1 MELRNLIT
9 FLKIVE
15 TGSFSKAAEQLRYS
29 QSTVTV
35 QIQQL
40 EEELNVQ
47 LFDRIGK
54 KVYVTEKGREL
65 ECHAQKIIELSQKI
79 SAIGG
84 EEQELQGTLRIAVL
98 DSLVTVVLPAVLK
111 EYHARYPKVDIIVK
125 TADNVFDAERQL
137 AQNEVD
143 LAIITHDQRSA
154 KHFVK
159 TILKETQ
166 FVFATSPVH
175 PLTKKDTISLAE
187 IAENDVII
195 TNQQFYFSD
204 MSNEDTKK
212 TLEYIIK
219 PRFDIWNPIGAMEL
233 AKQGCGIALLPYYL
247 IQDAAE
253 KGELCVLNV
262 PELHFTVWLQ
272 MLHHE
277 QKTITPQ
284 MSAFSKL
291 MKEIYHREDQ

>member
-1 MELRNLIT
+1 MELRNLTT

-40 EEELNVQ
+40 EEELQVQ

-54 KVYVTEKGREL
+54 KIYVTEKGREL
-65 ECHAQKIIELSQKI
+65 ESYAQKMLELSQKI

-84 EEQELQGTLRIAVL
+84 EEQELQGTLRIAIL
-98 DSLVTVVLPAVLK
+98 DSLVTVVLPTVLR
-111 EYHARYPKVDIIVK
+111 EFHARYPKVDIIVK
-125 TADNVFDAERQL
+125 TADNVFDAEQQL
-137 AQNEVD
+137 TQNEVD
-143 LAIITHDQRSA
+143 LAIVIHDMRST
-154 KHFVK
+154 KHFIK
-159 TILKETQ
+159 TILKETR
-166 FVFATSPVH
+166 FVFAAAPSRE
-175 PLTKKDTISLAE
+175 LTKKEMITMEE

-204 MSNEDTKK
+204 MSNENTKK

-233 AKQGCGIALLPYYL
+233 AKQDCGIALLPHYL
-247 IQDAAE
+247 IQDAVE
-253 KGELCVLNV
+253 KGELSVLNV
-262 PELHFTVWLQ
+262 PELNFTVWLQ

-277 QKTITPQ
+277 QKAITPQ
-284 MSAFSKL
+284 MSAFCKL
-291 MKEIYHREDQ
+291 MKEIYQF

>member
-40 EEELNVQ
+40 EEELHVQ

-54 KVYVTEKGREL
+54 KIYVTEKGREL
-65 ECHAQKIIELSQKI
+65 ETYAQKMIDLSQKI
-79 SAIGG
+79 ASIGG
-84 EEQELQGTLRIAVL
+84 EELELQGTLRIAAL
-98 DSLVTVVLPAVLK
+98 DSLITASLPSILR
-111 EYHARYPKVDIIVK
+111 EFHSRYPKVDLIVK

-137 AQNEVD
+137 SQNEVD
-143 LAIITHDQRSA
+143 LALVTHDKRST
-154 KHFVK
+154 KHFAK
-159 TILKETQ
+159 TILKETR
-166 FVFATSPVH
+166 FVFAAAPTR
-175 PLTKKDTISLAE
+175 PLAQKQTVTLAE

-219 PRFDIWNPIGAMEL
+219 PRFDIWNPLGAMEL
-233 AKQGCGIALLPYYL
+233 AKQDCGIAFLPYYL
-247 IQDAAE
+247 IQDAVK

-262 PELHFTVWLQ
+262 PELNFTVWLQ

-277 QKTITPQ
+277 QKAITPQ
-284 MSAFSKL
+284 MTAFCKL
-291 MKEIYHREDQ
+291 IKEIYPT

>member
-40 EEELNVQ
+40 EEELQVQ

-65 ECHAQKIIELSQKI
+65 EGYAQTMIELSQKI

-84 EEQELQGTLRIAVL
+84 EEQELQGTIRIAAL
-98 DSLVTVVLPAVLK
+98 DSLIISVLPPILR
-111 EYHARYPKVDIIVK
+111 EYNSRYPQVDIIVK

-137 AQNEVD
+137 SQNEVD
-143 LAIITHDQRSA
+143 LAFITHDKRSA
-154 KHFVK
+154 KHFSK
-159 TILKETQ
+159 TILKETN
-166 FVFATSPVH
+166 FVFAAAPNH
-175 PLTKKDTISLAE
+175 PLTKKQNISLSE

-204 MSNEDTKK
+204 MSNEDTKT

-219 PRFDIWNPIGAMEL
+219 PRFDIWNPSGAMEL
-233 AKQGCGIALLPYYL
+233 AKQDCGIALLPYYL
-247 IQDAAE
+247 IQEAVN
-253 KGELCVLNV
+253 KGELCVLDV

-272 MLHHE
+272 MLQHE

-284 MSAFSKL
+284 MNAFFKL
-291 MKEIYHREDQ
+291 LKEIYHD

>member
-40 EEELNVQ
+40 EEELNLQ

-54 KVYVTEKGREL
+54 KIYVTEKGREL
-65 ECHAQKIIELSQKI
+65 ETHAQKMIDLSQKI
-79 SAIGG
+79 SSIGG
-84 EEQELQGTLRIAVL
+84 EELELQGTLRIAAL
-98 DSLVTVVLPAVLK
+98 DSLIIAVLPTILR
-111 EYHARYPKVDIIVK
+111 EFHTHHPKVDIIVK
-125 TADNVFDAERQL
+125 TADNVFDAERL
-137 AQNEVD
+137 LSQNEVD
-143 LAIITHDQRSA
+143 LAIVTHDKRST
-154 KHFVK
+154 KHFKK
-159 TILKETQ
+159 TILKETS
-166 FVFATSPVH
+166 FVFAVAPSH
-175 PLTKKDTISLAE
+175 PLTKKETISLSE

-219 PRFDIWNPIGAMEL
+219 PRFDIWNPSGAMEL
-233 AKQGCGIALLPYYL
+233 AKQNCGIALLPHYL
-247 IQDAAE
+247 IQDAVE

-262 PELHFTVWLQ
+262 PELNFTVWLQ

-277 QKTITPQ
+277 QKAITPQ
-284 MSAFSKL
+284 MTAFCKL
-291 MKEIYHREDQ
+291 MKEIYSI

>member
-35 QIQQL
+35 QVQQL
-40 EEELNVQ
+40 EEELHVQ

-54 KVYVTEKGREL
+54 KIYVTEKGREL
-65 ECHAQKIIELSQKI
+65 ETYAQKMIDLSQKI
-79 SAIGG
+79 SSIGG
-84 EEQELQGTLRIAVL
+84 EELELQGTLRIAAL
-98 DSLVTVVLPAVLK
+98 DSLIIAVLPAILR
-111 EYHARYPKVDIIVK
+111 EFHARYPKVDIIVK

-137 AQNEVD
+137 SQNEVD
-143 LAIITHDQRSA
+143 LAIITHDKRST
-154 KHFVK
+154 KHFAK
-159 TILKETQ
+159 TILKETR
-166 FVFATSPVH
+166 FVFATSPSR
-175 PLTKKDTISLAE
+175 PLAQKKTVTLAE

-233 AKQGCGIALLPYYL
+233 AKQNCGIALLPHYL
-247 IQDAAE
+247 IQDAVA

-262 PELHFTVWLQ
+262 PELNFTVWLQ

-277 QKTITPQ
+277 QKAITPQ
-284 MSAFSKL
+284 MTAFCKL
-291 MKEIYHREDQ
+291 MKEIYQM

>member
-15 TGSFSKAAEQLRYS
+15 TGNFSKAAEQLRYS

-65 ECHAQKIIELSQKI
+65 ESYAQKMIELSEKI

-84 EEQELQGTLRIAVL
+84 EEKEMQGTLRIAAL
-98 DSLVTVVLPAVLK
+98 DSLITAVLPSILR
-111 EYHARYPKVDIIVK
+111 EFHTRHPQVDIIVK

-137 AQNEVD
+137 SQNEVD
-143 LAIITHDQRSA
+143 LAFITHDKRST

-159 TILKETQ
+159 TILQETR
-166 FVFATSPVH
+166 FVFAAAPTRALTGKSP
-175 PLTKKDTISLAE
+175 ISLAE

-233 AKQGCGIALLPYYL
+233 AKQDCGIALLPHYL
-247 IQDAAE
+247 ILDAVE
-253 KGELCVLNV
+253 KGELYVLDV
-262 PELHFTVWLQ
+262 PELNFPVWLQ
-272 MLHHE
+272 LLHHE
-277 QKTITPQ
+277 QKVITPQ
-284 MSAFSKL
+284 MNAFCKL
-291 MKEIYHREDQ
+291 VKEIYKN

>member
-54 KVYVTEKGREL
+54 KIYVTEKGREL
-65 ECHAQKIIELSQKI
+65 ETHAQKMIDLSQKI
-79 SAIGG
+79 ASIGG
-84 EEQELQGTLRIAVL
+84 EELELQGTLRIAAL
-98 DSLVTVVLPAVLK
+98 DSLLTASLPSILR
-111 EYHARYPKVDIIVK
+111 EFHSRYPKVDIIVK

-137 AQNEVD
+137 SQNEVD
-143 LAIITHDQRSA
+143 LAIVTHDKRST
-154 KHFVK
+154 KHFAK
-159 TILKETQ
+159 TILKETR
-166 FVFATSPVH
+166 FVFAAAPTH
-175 PLTKKDTISLAE
+175 PLAQKQTVTLAE

-219 PRFDIWNPIGAMEL
+219 PRFDIWNPLGAMEL
-233 AKQGCGIALLPYYL
+233 AKQDCGIGSPTSETGHLPFRFVRLPTVHTGKRRADLWLSEKFITGSRELLR
-247 IQDAAE
+247 
-253 KGELCVLNV
+253 
-262 PELHFTVWLQ
+262 
-272 MLHHE
+272 HHH
-277 QKTITPQ
+277 
-284 MSAFSKL
+284 SCR
-291 MKEIYHREDQ
+291 REND

>member
-65 ECHAQKIIELSQKI
+65 EIHAQKMIELSQKI
-79 SAIGG
+79 ASIGG
-84 EEQELQGTLRIAVL
+84 EEQELQGTLRIAAL
-98 DSLVTVVLPAVLK
+98 DSLITASLPSILR
-111 EYHARYPKVDIIVK
+111 EFHARHPKVDIIVK

-137 AQNEVD
+137 SQNEVD
-143 LAIITHDQRSA
+143 LAIVTHDKRSA

-166 FVFATSPVH
+166 FVFAAAPSR
-175 PLTKKDTISLAE
+175 PLSQKNTVTLAE

-204 MSNEDTKK
+204 MSNENTKK

-233 AKQGCGIALLPYYL
+233 AKQDCGIALLPYYL
-247 IQDAAE
+247 IQSAVE
-253 KGELCVLNV
+253 NGELCVLNV
-262 PELHFTVWLQ
+262 PELNFPVWLQ
-272 MLHHE
+272 ILHHE
-277 QKTITPQ
+277 QKAITPQ
-284 MSAFSKL
+284 MSAFCKL
-291 MKEIYHREDQ
+291 MKEIYSA

>member
-40 EEELNVQ
+40 EEELNVH

-54 KVYVTEKGREL
+54 KVYITEKGREL
-65 ECHAQKIIELSQKI
+65 EIHAQKMIELSQKI
-79 SAIGG
+79 AAIGG
-84 EEQELQGTLRIAVL
+84 EEQELQGTLRIAAL
-98 DSLVTVVLPAVLK
+98 DSLITYTLPAALREFHV
-111 EYHARYPKVDIIVK
+111 RYPKVDIIVK

-137 AQNEVD
+137 SQNEVD
-143 LAIITHDQRSA
+143 LAIITHDKRST

-159 TILKETQ
+159 TLLKETH
-166 FVFATSPVH
+166 FFFATSPMH
-175 PLTKKDTISLAE
+175 PLTKKETISLSE

-212 TLEYIIK
+212 TLDYIIK
-219 PRFDIWNPIGAMEL
+219 PRFDIWNPIGALEL
-233 AKQGCGIALLPYYL
+233 AKQDCGIALLPHYL
-247 IQDAAE
+247 IQNAVE
-253 KGELCVLNV
+253 KGELCILNV
-262 PELHFTVWLQ
+262 PELHFPVWLQ
-272 MLHHE
+272 LLHHE
-277 QKTITPQ
+277 QKAITPQ
-284 MSAFSKL
+284 MSAFYRL
-291 MKEIYHREDQ
+291 MKEIYQN

>member
-40 EEELNVQ
+40 EDELHVQ

-54 KVYVTEKGREL
+54 KVFVTEKGREL
-65 ECHAQKIIELSQKI
+65 ELHAQKMIELSQKI
-79 SAIGG
+79 LSIGG
-84 EEQELQGTLRIAVL
+84 EEQELQGTLRVAAL
-98 DSLVTVVLPAVLK
+98 DSLITAALPSVLR
-111 EYHARYPKVDIIVK
+111 EFHARHPKVDIIVK

-137 AQNEVD
+137 SQNEVD
-143 LAIITHDQRSA
+143 LAIVTHDKRST

-166 FVFATSPVH
+166 FVFAAAPSL
-175 PLTKKDTISLAE
+175 PLSQKQTVTLAE

-233 AKQGCGIALLPYYL
+233 AKQACGIALLPYYL
-247 IQDAAE
+247 IHDAVE

-277 QKTITPQ
+277 QKAITPQ
-284 MSAFSKL
+284 MTAFCKL
-291 MKEIYHREDQ
+291 MKEMYC

>member
-35 QIQQL
+35 QVQQL
-40 EEELNVQ
+40 EEELHVQ

-54 KVYVTEKGREL
+54 KIYVTEKGREL
-65 ECHAQKIIELSQKI
+65 ETYAQKMIDLSQKI
-79 SAIGG
+79 SSIGG
-84 EEQELQGTLRIAVL
+84 EELELQGTLRIAAL
-98 DSLVTVVLPAVLK
+98 DSLIIAVLPAILR
-111 EYHARYPKVDIIVK
+111 EFHTRYPKVDIIVK

-137 AQNEVD
+137 SQNEVD
-143 LAIITHDQRSA
+143 LAIITHDKRST
-154 KHFVK
+154 KHFAK
-159 TILKETQ
+159 TILKETR
-166 FVFATSPVH
+166 FVFAASPSR
-175 PLTKKDTISLAE
+175 PLAQKKTVTLAE

-233 AKQGCGIALLPYYL
+233 AKQNCGIALLPHYL
-247 IQDAAE
+247 IQDAVA

-262 PELHFTVWLQ
+262 PELNFTVWLQ

-277 QKTITPQ
+277 QKAITPQ
-284 MSAFSKL
+284 MTAFCKL
-291 MKEIYHREDQ
+291 MKEIYQM

>member
-40 EEELNVQ
+40 EDELHVQ

-65 ECHAQKIIELSQKI
+65 EIHAQKMIELSQKI
-79 SAIGG
+79 VSIGG
-84 EEQELQGTLRIAVL
+84 EEQELQGTLRIAAL
-98 DSLVTVVLPAVLK
+98 DSLITAVLPSVLR
-111 EYHARYPKVDIIVK
+111 EFHVLYPKVDIIVK

-137 AQNEVD
+137 SQNEVD
-143 LAIITHDQRSA
+143 LAIITHDKRSA
-154 KHFVK
+154 KHFIK

-166 FVFATSPVH
+166 FVFAASPAH
-175 PLTKKDTISLAE
+175 PLTKKSNITLEE

-233 AKQGCGIALLPYYL
+233 AKQDCGIALLPYYL
-247 IQDAAE
+247 MQDAVE
-253 KGELCVLNV
+253 KGDLCVLDV

-272 MLHHE
+272 MMHHE

-284 MSAFSKL
+284 MRVFCKL
-291 MKEIYHREDQ
+291 MKEIYSC

>member
-40 EEELNVQ
+40 EEELQVQ

-65 ECHAQKIIELSQKI
+65 ESYAQKMIDLSQKI

-84 EEQELQGTLRIAVL
+84 EEQELQGTLRIAAL
-98 DSLVTVVLPAVLK
+98 DSIITASLPAILR
-111 EYHARYPKVDIIVK
+111 EFHSRHPKVDIIVK

-137 AQNEVD
+137 SQNEVD
-143 LAIITHDQRSA
+143 LAIVTHDQRST

-159 TILKETQ
+159 TILKETK
-166 FVFATSPVH
+166 FVFAAAPSH
-175 PLTKKDTISLAE
+175 PLTEKHSIFLAE

-233 AKQGCGIALLPYYL
+233 AKQGCGIALLPHY
-247 IQDAAE
+247 IIRDAVK

-262 PELHFTVWLQ
+262 PELNFTVWLQ

-277 QKTITPQ
+277 QKAITPQ
-284 MSAFSKL
+284 MSAFCKV
-291 MKEIYHREDQ
+291 MKEMYQH

>member
-40 EEELNVQ
+40 EEELQVQ

-65 ECHAQKIIELSQKI
+65 ESYAQKMIDLSQKI

-84 EEQELQGTLRIAVL
+84 EEQELQGTIRMAAL
-98 DSLVTVVLPAVLK
+98 DSIITASLPAILR
-111 EYHARYPKVDIIVK
+111 EFHSRHPKVDIIVK

-137 AQNEVD
+137 SQNEVD
-143 LAIITHDQRSA
+143 LAIVTHDQRST
-154 KHFVK
+154 KHFIK
-159 TILKETQ
+159 TILKETK
-166 FVFATSPVH
+166 FVFAAAPSH
-175 PLTKKDTISLAE
+175 PLTKKQSISLAE

-233 AKQGCGIALLPYYL
+233 AKQGCGIALLPHY
-247 IQDAAE
+247 IIRDAVA

-262 PELHFTVWLQ
+262 PELNFTVWLQ

-277 QKTITPQ
+277 QKAITPQ
-284 MSAFSKL
+284 MSAFCKV
-291 MKEIYHREDQ
+291 MKEMYQH

>member
-40 EEELNVQ
+40 EEELQVQ

-65 ECHAQKIIELSQKI
+65 EGYAQSMVELSQKI

-84 EEQELQGTLRIAVL
+84 EEQELQGTIRIAAL
-98 DSLVTVVLPAVLK
+98 DSLITSVLPSVLK
-111 EYHARYPKVDIIVK
+111 EFHTRYPKVDIIVK

-137 AQNEVD
+137 SQNEVD
-143 LAIITHDQRSA
+143 LAIITHDKRSA
-154 KHFVK
+154 KHFAK
-159 TILKETQ
+159 TLLKETH
-166 FVFATSPVH
+166 FVFASAPAH
-175 PLTKKDTISLAE
+175 PLTQKKNISLAE

-233 AKQGCGIALLPYYL
+233 AKQDCGIALLPYYL
-247 IQDAAE
+247 IQDAVE

-262 PELHFTVWLQ
+262 PELHFPVWLQ

-284 MSAFSKL
+284 MTAFCKL
-291 MKEIYHREDQ
+291 IKEFYL

>member
-40 EEELNVQ
+40 EEELQVQ

-65 ECHAQKIIELSQKI
+65 EGYAQAMTELSQKI

-84 EEQELQGTLRIAVL
+84 EEQELQGTIRIAAL
-98 DSLVTVVLPAVLK
+98 DSLIISVLPAILR
-111 EYHARYPKVDIIVK
+111 EYNTRHPQVDIIVK

-137 AQNEVD
+137 SQNEVD
-143 LAIITHDQRSA
+143 LAFITHDKRST
-154 KHFVK
+154 KHFSK
-159 TILKETQ
+159 TILKETN
-166 FVFATSPVH
+166 FVFAAAPNH
-175 PLTKKDTISLAE
+175 PLTKKQNISLAE

-204 MSNEDTKK
+204 MSNEDTKT

-219 PRFDIWNPIGAMEL
+219 PRFDIWNPSGAMEL
-233 AKQGCGIALLPYYL
+233 AKQDCGIALLPYYL
-247 IQDAAE
+247 IQDAVN
-253 KGELCVLNV
+253 KGELCVLDV

-272 MLHHE
+272 MLQHE
-277 QKTITPQ
+277 QKTVTPQ
-284 MSAFSKL
+284 MNAFFKL
-291 MKEIYHREDQ
+291 LKEIYHE

>member
-65 ECHAQKIIELSQKI
+65 ESHAQKMIELSQKI
-79 SAIGG
+79 ASIGG
-84 EEQELQGTLRIAVL
+84 EEQELQGTLRIAAL
-98 DSLVTVVLPAVLK
+98 DSLITAVLPSVLR
-111 EYHARYPKVDIIVK
+111 EFHARHPKIDIIVK
-125 TADNVFDAERQL
+125 TAANVFDAERQL
-137 AQNEVD
+137 SQNEVD
-143 LAIITHDQRSA
+143 LAIVTHDKRSA
-154 KHFVK
+154 KHFTK
-159 TILKETQ
+159 TILKETR
-166 FVFATSPVH
+166 FVFAASPSR
-175 PLTKKDTISLAE
+175 PLSQKKTVTLSE

-233 AKQGCGIALLPYYL
+233 AKQDCGIALLPHYL
-247 IQDAAE
+247 IQDAVE
-253 KGELCVLNV
+253 KGELCELNV
-262 PELHFTVWLQ
+262 PELNFTVWLQ
-272 MLHHE
+272 LLHHE
-277 QKTITPQ
+277 QKAITPQ
-284 MSAFSKL
+284 MTAFCKL
-291 MKEIYHREDQ
+291 IKEIYQI

>member
-1 MELRNLIT
+1 MDLRNLIT

-65 ECHAQKIIELSQKI
+65 ETHAQKMIELSQRI
-79 SAIGG
+79 ASIGG
-84 EEQELQGTLRIAVL
+84 EEQELQGTLRIAAL
-98 DSLVTVVLPAVLK
+98 DSLITASLPSILR
-111 EYHARYPKVDIIVK
+111 EFHSRHPKVDIIVK

-137 AQNEVD
+137 SQNEVD
-143 LAIITHDQRSA
+143 LAIVTHDKRST
-154 KHFVK
+154 KHFTK

-166 FVFATSPVH
+166 FVFAAAPAL
-175 PLTKKDTISLAE
+175 PLSQKKTVTLAE

-204 MSNEDTKK
+204 MSNENTKK
-212 TLEYIIK
+212 TLE
-219 PRFDIWNPIGAMEL
+219 
-233 AKQGCGIALLPYYL
+233 
-247 IQDAAE
+247 
-253 KGELCVLNV
+253 
-262 PELHFTVWLQ
+262 
-272 MLHHE
+272 
-277 QKTITPQ
+277 
-284 MSAFSKL
+284 
-291 MKEIYHREDQ
+291 

>member
-65 ECHAQKIIELSQKI
+65 ETYAQKMTELSQKI

-84 EEQELQGTLRIAVL
+84 EEQELQGTLRIAAL
-98 DSLVTVVLPAVLK
+98 DSLITAALPAILR
-111 EYHARYPKVDIIVK
+111 EFHTRHPKVDIIVK
-125 TADNVFDAERQL
+125 TADNVFDAERHL
-137 AQNEVD
+137 SQNEVD
-143 LAIITHDQRSA
+143 LAFITHDKRST
-154 KHFVK
+154 KNFNK
-159 TILKETQ
+159 TILQETQ
-166 FVFATSPVH
+166 FVFTASPAR
-175 PLTKKDTISLAE
+175 PLCKKETVTLAE
-187 IAENDVII
+187 VAENNVII

-233 AKQGCGIALLPYYL
+233 AKLDCGIALLPYYL
-247 IQDAAE
+247 IADAVE

-262 PELHFTVWLQ
+262 PELRFTVWLQ
-272 MLHHE
+272 VLYHE
-277 QKTITPQ
+277 QKCVTPQ
-284 MSAFSKL
+284 MSAFFNL
-291 MKEIYHREDQ
+291 LKEYYHD

>member
-40 EEELNVQ
+40 EEELHVQ

-54 KVYVTEKGREL
+54 KIYVTEKGREL
-65 ECHAQKIIELSQKI
+65 ETYAQKMIDLSQKI
-79 SAIGG
+79 VSIGG
-84 EEQELQGTLRIAVL
+84 EKLELQGPLRIAAL
-98 DSLVTVVLPAVLK
+98 DSLITASFPSILR
-111 EYHARYPKVDIIVK
+111 EFHSRYPKVDLIVK

-137 AQNEVD
+137 SQNEVD
-143 LAIITHDQRSA
+143 LAIVTHDKRSA

-159 TILKETQ
+159 TILKETR
-166 FVFATSPVH
+166 FVFAAAPSR
-175 PLTKKDTISLAE
+175 PLAQKQTVTLAE

-219 PRFDIWNPIGAMEL
+219 PRFDIWNPLGAMEL
-233 AKQGCGIALLPYYL
+233 AKQDCGIAFLPYYL
-247 IQDAAE
+247 IQDAVK

-262 PELHFTVWLQ
+262 PELNFTVWLQ

-277 QKTITPQ
+277 QKAITPQ
-284 MSAFSKL
+284 MAAFCKL
-291 MKEIYHREDQ
+291 IKEIYPT

>member
-15 TGSFSKAAEQLRYS
+15 TGSFSKAAEQLLYS

-40 EEELNVQ
+40 EEELQVQ

-65 ECHAQKIIELSQKI
+65 EAYAQKMIELSQKI
-79 SAIGG
+79 TAIGG
-84 EEQELQGTLRIAVL
+84 EEQELQGSLRIAAL
-98 DSLVTVVLPAVLK
+98 DSPITSILPAILK
-111 EYHARYPKVDIIVK
+111 EFHHRHPKVDIIVK
-125 TADNVFDAERQL
+125 TAANVFDAERQL
-137 AQNEVD
+137 TQNEVD
-143 LAIITHDQRSA
+143 LAFVSHDKRNT
-154 KHFVK
+154 KNFVK
-159 TILKETQ
+159 TILKETR
-166 FVFATSPVH
+166 FVFAAAPTC
-175 PLTKKDTISLAE
+175 PLVKKDSLTLAE
-187 IAENDVII
+187 IAEHDVII

-219 PRFDIWNPIGAMEL
+219 PRFDVWNPIGAMEL
-233 AKQGCGIALLPYYL
+233 AKQDCGIALLPFYL
-247 IQDAAE
+247 IEDAVK

-262 PELHFTVWLQ
+262 PELHFPVWLQ
-272 MLHHE
+272 VLHHE
-277 QKTITPQ
+277 NKFCTPQ
-284 MSAFSKL
+284 MNAFFKL
-291 MKEIYHREDQ
+291 LKDYYHL

>member
-1 MELRNLIT
+1 MELRNLVT

-54 KVYVTEKGREL
+54 KVYITEKGREL
-65 ECHAQKIIELSQKI
+65 EIHAQKMIELSQKI
-79 SAIGG
+79 AAIGG
-84 EEQELQGTLRIAVL
+84 EEQELQGTLRIAAL
-98 DSLVTVVLPAVLK
+98 DSLITYTLPAALREFHV
-111 EYHARYPKVDIIVK
+111 RYPKVDIIVK

-137 AQNEVD
+137 SQNEVD
-143 LAIITHDQRSA
+143 LAIITHDKRST

-159 TILKETQ
+159 TLLKETH
-166 FVFATSPVH
+166 FFFAASPAH
-175 PLTKKDTISLAE
+175 PLTKKETITLSE

-212 TLEYIIK
+212 TLDYIIK
-219 PRFDIWNPIGAMEL
+219 PRFDIWNPIGALEL
-233 AKQGCGIALLPYYL
+233 AKQDCGIALLPHYL
-247 IQDAAE
+247 IQNAVE
-253 KGELCVLNV
+253 KGELCILNV
-262 PELHFTVWLQ
+262 PELHFPVWLQ
-272 MLHHE
+272 LLHHE
-277 QKTITPQ
+277 QKAITPQ
-284 MSAFSKL
+284 MSAFYRL
-291 MKEIYHREDQ
+291 MKEIYQN

>member
-40 EEELNVQ
+40 EEELQVQ

-65 ECHAQKIIELSQKI
+65 EIHALQMVELSQRI
-79 SAIGG
+79 AAIGG
-84 EEQELQGTLRIAVL
+84 EEQEMHGTLRIAAL
-98 DSLVTVVLPAVLK
+98 DSLITAVLPSILR
-111 EYHARYPKVDIIVK
+111 EFHTRHPKVDIIVK

-137 AQNEVD
+137 SQNEVD
-143 LAIITHDQRSA
+143 LAIVTHDKRST
-154 KHFVK
+154 KHFTK
-159 TILKETQ
+159 TILKETR
-166 FVFATSPVH
+166 FAFAAAPSH
-175 PLTKKDTISLAE
+175 PLTGKETISLAE

-219 PRFDIWNPIGAMEL
+219 PRFDIWNPIGAVE
-233 AKQGCGIALLPYYL
+233 
-247 IQDAAE
+247 
-253 KGELCVLNV
+253 
-262 PELHFTVWLQ
+262 
-272 MLHHE
+272 
-277 QKTITPQ
+277 
-284 MSAFSKL
+284 
-291 MKEIYHREDQ
+291 

>member
-40 EEELNVQ
+40 EEELHVQ

-54 KVYVTEKGREL
+54 KIYVTEKGREL
-65 ECHAQKIIELSQKI
+65 ETYAQKMIDLSQKI
-79 SAIGG
+79 VSIGG
-84 EEQELQGTLRIAVL
+84 EKLELQGPLRIAAL
-98 DSLVTVVLPAVLK
+98 DSLITASFPSILR
-111 EYHARYPKVDIIVK
+111 EFHSRYPKVDLIVK

-137 AQNEVD
+137 SQNEVD
-143 LAIITHDQRSA
+143 LAIVTHDKRSA

-159 TILKETQ
+159 TILKETR
-166 FVFATSPVH
+166 FVFAAAPSR
-175 PLTKKDTISLAE
+175 PLAQKQTVTLAE

-212 TLEYIIK
+212 TLDYIIK
-219 PRFDIWNPIGAMEL
+219 PRFDIWNPLGAMEL
-233 AKQGCGIALLPYYL
+233 AKQDCGIAFLPYYL
-247 IQDAAE
+247 IQDAVK

-262 PELHFTVWLQ
+262 PELNFTVWLQ

-277 QKTITPQ
+277 QKAITPQ
-284 MSAFSKL
+284 MTAFCKL
-291 MKEIYHREDQ
+291 IKEIYPT

>member
-40 EEELNVQ
+40 EEELQVH

-65 ECHAQKIIELSQKI
+65 ENYAQQMIELSQKI
-79 SAIGG
+79 SAISG
-84 EEQELQGTLRIAVL
+84 EEQELQGTLRIAAL
-98 DSLVTVVLPAVLK
+98 DSLITSILPAALR
-111 EYHARYPKVDIIVK
+111 EFHEAYPKVDIIVK

-137 AQNEVD
+137 SQNEVD
-143 LAIITHDQRSA
+143 LAIVTHDKRSS
-154 KHFVK
+154 KHFTK
-159 TILKETQ
+159 TILKETR
-166 FVFATSPVH
+166 FVFAAAPSH
-175 PLTKKDTISLAE
+175 PLTEKKSVSLAE

-212 TLEYIIK
+212 TLDYIIK
-219 PRFDIWNPIGAMEL
+219 PRFDIWNPIGAMKL
-233 AKQGCGIALLPYYL
+233 AKQDCGIALLPYYL
-247 IQDAAE
+247 IQEAVE
-253 KGELCVLNV
+253 KGELQVLNV
-262 PELHFTVWLQ
+262 PELNFTVWLQ

-277 QKTITPQ
+277 QKAITPQ
-284 MSAFSKL
+284 MTAFCKL
-291 MKEIYHREDQ
+291 MKKIYHF

>member
-40 EEELNVQ
+40 EDEMQVQ

-65 ECHAQKIIELSQKI
+65 EIHAQKMIELSQKI
-79 SAIGG
+79 VSIGG
-84 EEQELQGTLRIAVL
+84 EEQELQGTLRVAAL
-98 DSLVTVVLPAVLK
+98 DSLITAVLPSVLR
-111 EYHARYPKVDIIVK
+111 EFHARYPKVDIIVK

-137 AQNEVD
+137 SQNEVD
-143 LAIITHDQRSA
+143 LAIVTHDKRSA
-154 KHFVK
+154 KHFIK

-166 FVFATSPVH
+166 FVFAASPAH
-175 PLTKKDTISLAE
+175 PLTKKSNITLEE

-233 AKQGCGIALLPYYL
+233 AKQDCGIALLPYYL
-247 IQDAAE
+247 MQDSVE

-272 MLHHE
+272 MMHHE

-284 MSAFSKL
+284 MRAFCKL
-291 MKEIYHREDQ
+291 MKEIYSC

>member
-40 EEELNVQ
+40 EEDLKVQ

-54 KVYVTEKGREL
+54 KIYVTEKGREL
-65 ECHAQKIIELSQKI
+65 ETYAQKMIDLSQKI
-79 SAIGG
+79 TSIGG
-84 EEQELQGTLRIAVL
+84 EELELQGTLRIAAL
-98 DSLVTVVLPAVLK
+98 DSLITASLPSILR
-111 EYHARYPKVDIIVK
+111 EFHTRYPKVDLIVK

-137 AQNEVD
+137 SQNEVD
-143 LAIITHDQRSA
+143 LAIVTHDKRSS

-159 TILKETQ
+159 TILKETR
-166 FVFATSPVH
+166 FVFAAAPTR
-175 PLTKKDTISLAE
+175 PLAQKQTVTLAE

-204 MSNEDTKK
+204 MSNEDTKE

-219 PRFDIWNPIGAMEL
+219 PRFDIWNPIAAMEL
-233 AKQGCGIALLPYYL
+233 AKLDCGIAFLPYYL
-247 IQDAAE
+247 IQDAV
-253 KGELCVLNV
+253 KNGELCVLNV
-262 PELHFTVWLQ
+262 PELNFAVWLQ

-277 QKTITPQ
+277 QKAITPQ
-284 MSAFSKL
+284 MTAFCKL
-291 MKEIYHREDQ
+291 MKEIYSI

>member
-111 EYHARYPKVDIIVK
+111 EYHIRYPKVDIIVK

-143 LAIITHDQRSA
+143 LAIITHDQRST

-166 FVFATSPVH
+166 FVFAASPVH
-175 PLTKKDTISLAE
+175 PLTEKDMVSLAE

-233 AKQGCGIALLPYYL
+233 AKQDCGISLLPYYL
-247 IQDAAE
+247 IQE
-253 KGELCVLNV
+253 SVENGELCVLNV
-262 PELHFTVWLQ
+262 PELNFTVWLQ

-277 QKTITPQ
+277 QKAITPQ
-284 MSAFSKL
+284 MTAFCKL
-291 MKEIYHREDQ
+291 MKEKYRD

>member
-54 KVYVTEKGREL
+54 KIYVTEKGREL
-65 ECHAQKIIELSQKI
+65 ETHAQKMIDLSQKI
-79 SAIGG
+79 ASIGG
-84 EEQELQGTLRIAVL
+84 EELELQGTLRIAAL
-98 DSLVTVVLPAVLK
+98 DSLLTASLPSILR
-111 EYHARYPKVDIIVK
+111 EFHSRYPKVDIIVK

-137 AQNEVD
+137 SQNEVD
-143 LAIITHDQRSA
+143 LAIVTHDKRST
-154 KHFVK
+154 KHFAK
-159 TILKETQ
+159 TILKETR
-166 FVFATSPVH
+166 FVFAAAPTH
-175 PLTKKDTISLAE
+175 PLAQKQTVTLAE

-219 PRFDIWNPIGAMEL
+219 PRFDIWNPLGAMEL
-233 AKQGCGIALLPYYL
+233 AKQDCGIAFLPYYL
-247 IQDAAE
+247 IQDAVK

-262 PELHFTVWLQ
+262 PELNFTVWLQ

-277 QKTITPQ
+277 QKAITPQ
-284 MSAFSKL
+284 MTAFCKL
-291 MKEIYHREDQ
+291 IKEIYPT

>member
-65 ECHAQKIIELSQKI
+65 EIHAQKMIELSQKI
-79 SAIGG
+79 ASIGG
-84 EEQELQGTLRIAVL
+84 EEQELQGTLRIAAL
-98 DSLVTVVLPAVLK
+98 DSLITSTLPSILR
-111 EYHARYPKVDIIVK
+111 EFHTLHPRVDIIVK

-137 AQNEVD
+137 SQNEVD
-143 LAIITHDQRSA
+143 LAIVTHDKRST

-159 TILKETQ
+159 TILKETR
-166 FVFATSPVH
+166 FVFAASPARA
-175 PLTKKDTISLAE
+175 LTKKDTISLAE

-204 MSNEDTKK
+204 MSNENTKK

-233 AKQGCGIALLPYYL
+233 AKQDCGIALLPYYL
-247 IQDAAE
+247 IQNAVE
-253 KGELCVLNV
+253 NGELCVLNV
-262 PELHFTVWLQ
+262 PELNFPVWLQ
-272 MLHHE
+272 ILHHE
-277 QKTITPQ
+277 QKAITPQ
-284 MSAFSKL
+284 MNAFCKL
-291 MKEIYHREDQ
+291 MKKIYQK

>member
-40 EEELNVQ
+40 EEELQVQ

-65 ECHAQKIIELSQKI
+65 EVHAQKMIELSQKI
-79 SAIGG
+79 ASIGG
-84 EEQELQGTLRIAVL
+84 EEQELQGTLRIAAL
-98 DSLVTVVLPAVLK
+98 DSLITASLPSILH
-111 EYHARYPKVDIIVK
+111 EFHSRHPKVDIIVK

-137 AQNEVD
+137 SQNEVD
-143 LAIITHDQRSA
+143 LAIVTHDQRST

-159 TILKETQ
+159 TILKETK
-166 FVFATSPVH
+166 FVFAAAPTH
-175 PLTKKDTISLAE
+175 PLTEKQSISLAE

-212 TLEYIIK
+212 TLDYIIK

-233 AKQGCGIALLPYYL
+233 AKQGSGIALLPHY
-247 IQDAAE
+247 IIRGAVE
-253 KGELCVLNV
+253 KGELRVLNV
-262 PELHFTVWLQ
+262 PEMTFTVWLQ

-277 QKTITPQ
+277 QKAITPQ
-284 MSAFSKL
+284 MNAFSRL
-291 MKEIYHREDQ
+291 IREIYHC

>member
-40 EEELNVQ
+40 EEELQVQ

-65 ECHAQKIIELSQKI
+65 ETHAQQMIELSQRI
-79 SAIGG
+79 AAIGG
-84 EEQELQGTLRIAVL
+84 EEQELQGTLRIAAL
-98 DSLVTVVLPAVLK
+98 DSLIISVLPRILR
-111 EYHARYPKVDIIVK
+111 EYHTRYPLVDIIVK

-137 AQNEVD
+137 SQNEVD
-143 LAIITHDQRSA
+143 LSFITHDKRSA
-154 KHFVK
+154 KHFSK
-159 TILKETQ
+159 TILKETR
-166 FVFATSPVH
+166 FVFAAAPNH
-175 PLTKKDTISLAE
+175 PLTGKQNISLAE

-204 MSNEDTKK
+204 MSNEDTKN

-219 PRFDIWNPIGAMEL
+219 PRFDIWNPSGAMEL
-233 AKQGCGIALLPYYL
+233 AKQDCGIALLPYYL
-247 IQDAAE
+247 IQDAVN
-253 KGELCVLNV
+253 KGELCVLDV

-284 MSAFSKL
+284 MNAFFRL
-291 MKEIYHREDQ
+291 AKEIYHD